1 MSPRPHRQRQI
12 SSVPS
17 ISGMRPTGNTHQRGR
32 GQGVGVQLMLE
43 EYEAIRLCDYLKMNH
58 EQAAAMMEV
67 SRPTFTRI
75 FTNAREKIAMALVEG
90 KEIVISGGNVF
101 TRTGQCVCPKCGY
114 EMPHTPGVPCN
125 HSVCER
131 CGARMIRQ

>member
-12 SSVPS
+12 SAAPS
-17 ISGMRPTGNTHQRGR
+17 IAGMRPTGNAHQRGR
-32 GQGVGVQLMLE
+32 GQSMGVRLMLE

-75 FTNAREKIAMALVEG
+75 CTNAREKIATALVEG

-101 TRTGQCVCPKCGY
+101 TRSEQCVCTKCGY
-114 EMPHTPGVPCN
+114 EMPHKPGVPCN